1 MDEFAHFAQPWWVN
15 LFTFVPFVACAWWRR
30 KGLAISN
37 HTLAAAALF
46 GIAFG
51 FVEAA
56 VVVYLRAAVG
66 LLPGY
71 AGTLADVGRLSSGIY
86 QNAQLLGELPQSLLA
101 VEVLREAATMI
112 MLVSVAF
119 LAAKSSR
126 ERCALFLWSF
136 AAWDIF
142 YYAGLWLTVR
152 WPPSLLT
159 TDVLFLIPVPWVS
172 QIWFPV
178 LVSAL
183 SMFAV
188 VLARSSGRQLP

>member
-1 MDEFAHFAQPWWVN
+1 MAEPWWVN
-15 LFTFVPFVACAWWRR
+15 LFIFFPFAAYAWWRR
-30 KGLAISN
+30 KGPAISN
-37 HTLAAAALF
+37 SALAAAALF
-46 GIAFG
+46 GIGFG

-71 AGTLADVGRLSSGIY
+71 GGTLSDVVRLSSDRY
-86 QNAQLLGELPQSLLA
+86 QNARLLGELPESLRA
-101 VEVLREAATMI
+101 VEMLREAATI
-112 MLVSVAF
+112 IILLSVAF
-119 LAAKSSR
+119 LAAKSFR

-159 TDVLFLIPVPWVS
+159 SDVLFLIPVPWVS
-172 QIWFPV
+172 QVWFPV
-178 LVSAL
+178 LISVL
-183 SMFAV
+183 SMIAV
-188 VLARSSGRQLP
+188 VLAKRPVRRLP

>member
-1 MDEFAHFAQPWWVN
+1 
-15 LFTFVPFVACAWWRR
+15 
-30 KGLAISN
+30 
-37 HTLAAAALF
+37 LAAAGLF
-46 GIAFG
+46 GSGFG

-71 AGTLADVGRLSSGIY
+71 GGTLADVGRLSSGMY
-86 QNAQLLGELPQSLLA
+86 QNAQLLGELPESLLA
-101 VEVLREAATMI
+101 VEVFRETATII

-119 LAAKSSR
+119 LAAKSFR

-136 AAWDIF
+136 AAWDIS

-172 QIWFPV
+172 QVWFPV

-183 SMFAV
+183 SMIAV